1 MSINRTQSILDKLQI
16 AIPVALL
23 NSDGSPL
30 HPPIDHTQNRNIYA
44 ISTKDGEDILSMQE
58 SSKPLKILEK
68 ENLEKIIKDFP
79 RMLYAPK
86 RTDAEIIED
95 AEDSDLGI
103 PPKDRSLSEEEKKKR
118 LEDEIMG
125 MKQFHLFARSSIY
138 KANPTELRNI
148 RTNLT
153 LAVATYALIEEYL
166 EQNPEIDPTYFRT
179 AMELTIQSR
188 MLVIDAMTARGIQQ

>member
-1 MSINRTQSILDKLQI
+1 
-16 AIPVALL
+16 
-23 NSDGSPL
+23 
-30 HPPIDHTQNRNIYA
+30 
-44 ISTKDGEDILSMQE
+44 
-58 SSKPLKILEK
+58 
-68 ENLEKIIKDFP
+68 
-79 RMLYAPK
+79 
-86 RTDAEIIED
+86 
-95 AEDSDLGI
+95 
-103 PPKDRSLSEEEKKKR
+103 
-118 LEDEIMG
+118 MG